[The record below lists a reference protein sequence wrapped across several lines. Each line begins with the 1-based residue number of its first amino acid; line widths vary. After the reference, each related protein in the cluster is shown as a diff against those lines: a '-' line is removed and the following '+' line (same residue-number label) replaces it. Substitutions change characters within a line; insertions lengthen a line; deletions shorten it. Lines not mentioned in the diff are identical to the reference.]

1 MADTDPRTSV
11 QRRQDYETAH
21 RPAFDPREGE
31 LITLNLPDE
40 VTRAKIVKVVS
51 PTKIA
56 AEIAQ
61 YTTGNKSHSYK
72 KGDFV
77 AAEFKM
83 GAMNLRGWYVIPQS
97 AMDAVQESRFV
108 VPEPE
113 PEPVVE
119 QPKLKAKKG
128 SK

>member
-1 MADTDPRTSV
+1 MADTDPRTST

-21 RPAFDPREGE
+21 RPQYDPREGDMV
-31 LITLNLPDE
+31 TLNLPDE

-51 PTKIA
+51 PTKIV

-61 YTTGNKSHSYK
+61 YTTGNKSHNYK

-77 AAEFKM
+77 AAEYRM

-97 AMDAVQESRFV
+97 AMDAVQEARYEAQAFAEA
-108 VPEPE
+108 PEP
-113 PEPVVE
+113 PP
-119 QPKLKAKKG
+119 LKRKSKGKK
-128 SK
+128 